1 MPLLGWN
8 YVGAVGLVVAAGLFR
23 KQVIETIL
31 KLLMRA
37 LSAQRYKT
45 ANAAIREF
53 EKRVLLPLSWVLF
66 VVSILVAIKFVS
78 LDDVKT
84 LNTFVL
90 MVLGAAFRN
99 VMGGLVLL
107 IDEPIKSGNH
117 VQVLGH
123 AGVVEHMYLQY
134 FTLRQYDKGLAF
146 IPNGVVFHHTMDVH
160 AKSQHSCFRITI
172 PLSPATSAAAT
183 RAFVRDADCY
193 LAAASSAR
201 GEAAAPLSSVR
212 GLPPPDKRANP
223 NFTLAVK
230 ALTRSSLFSKPTAAA
245 SAIDPRGHLDNP
257 INPSRF
263 WIALTDLHTIEVV
276 YFFAPNMKFRHVVE
290 QKQK

>member
-90 MVLGAAFRN
+90 MVLGAA
-99 VMGGLVLL
+99 
-107 IDEPIKSGNH
+107 PIKSGNH

>member
-1 MPLLGWN
+1 MLK
-8 YVGAVGLVVAAGLFR
+8 YVLGAVVFYYFFFNQLDFSTTEVFTTMV
-23 KQVIETIL
+23 
-31 KLLMRA
+31 LLM
-37 LSAQRYKT
+37 
-45 ANAAIREF
+45 E
-53 EKRVLLPLSWVLF
+53 VLF
-66 VVSILVAIKFVS
+66 VLSS
-78 LDDVKT
+78 HT
-84 LNTFVL
+84 W
-90 MVLGAAFRN
+90 FRN

-193 LAAASSAR
+193 LAAAASSAR

-245 SAIDPRGHLDNP
+245 SAIDPRGHLDSP

-290 QKQK
+290 QKQKR

>member
-1 MPLLGWN
+1 MLK
-8 YVGAVGLVVAAGLFR
+8 YVLGAVVFYYFFFNQLDFSTTEVFTTMV
-23 KQVIETIL
+23 
-31 KLLMRA
+31 LLM
-37 LSAQRYKT
+37 
-45 ANAAIREF
+45 E
-53 EKRVLLPLSWVLF
+53 VLF
-66 VVSILVAIKFVS
+66 VLSS
-78 LDDVKT
+78 HT
-84 LNTFVL
+84 W
-90 MVLGAAFRN
+90 
-99 VMGGLVLL
+99 
-107 IDEPIKSGNH
+107 SGNH

-193 LAAASSAR
+193 LAAAASSSSAR
-201 GEAAAPLSSVR
+201 GESAAPLSSVPAR

-223 NFTLAVK
+223 NFTVAVK

-245 SAIDPRGHLDNP
+245 SAIDPRGHLDSP

>member
-90 MVLGAAFRN
+90 MVLGAA
-99 VMGGLVLL
+99 VLWT
-107 IDEPIKSGNH
+107 
-117 VQVLGH
+117 VFQ
-123 AGVVEHMYLQY
+123 
-134 FTLRQYDKGLAF
+134 FCAF
-146 IPNGVVFHHTMDVH
+146 LNI
-160 AKSQHSCFRITI
+160 
-172 PLSPATSAAAT
+172 
-183 RAFVRDADCY
+183 VRSDA
-193 LAAASSAR
+193 
-201 GEAAAPLSSVR
+201 
-212 GLPPPDKRANP
+212 
-223 NFTLAVK
+223 
-230 ALTRSSLFSKPTAAA
+230 
-245 SAIDPRGHLDNP
+245 
-257 INPSRF
+257 
-263 WIALTDLHTIEVV
+263 
-276 YFFAPNMKFRHVVE
+276 
-290 QKQK
+290 